1 MEYYLYSPY
10 ELALIIQFYGMDIVT
25 AIQLLN
31 DIFKYDNAFIYSEYR
46 SNQKKF
52 VLDVMAQINSINNH
66 EQFENEKYYIEK
78 DMEQLGLLNGSENN
92 EEESMLHHL
101 IFKELRIRI
110 LYVNQK
116 KFAKMKLRT
125 LLSELGYKRRSQ
137 NNIAYIRECMLFYH
151 IDVFLKGNVYCDI
164 ENVDIDDMLVFRVI

>member
-1 MEYYLYSPY
+1 
-10 ELALIIQFYGMDIVT
+10 MDIVT

-46 SNQKKF
+46 CNQKKF

-101 IFKELRIRI
+101 IFKL
-110 LYVNQK
+110 
-116 KFAKMKLRT
+116 
-125 LLSELGYKRRSQ
+125 
-137 NNIAYIRECMLFYH
+137 
-151 IDVFLKGNVYCDI
+151 
-164 ENVDIDDMLVFRVI
+164 